1 MSKTGSH
8 VRSKRVGQ
16 VDKALWCCGNC
27 RFFIPA
33 IQAKISGRC
42 TQGHGRKYGADGT
55 DCPDRELKEPE
66 GDLVPKE
73 QI

>member
-16 VDKALWCCGNC
+16 VDTALRCCGNC

-55 DCPDRELKEPE
+55 DCPDRELKELV

>member
-1 MSKTGSH
+1 MSKPGSH

-33 IQAKISGRC
+33 LQAKITGRC
-42 TQGHGRKYGADGT
+42 TQGHGRKYGVDGT
-55 DCPDRELKEPE
+55 DCPDLELKEAA
-66 GDLVPKE
+66 GARGPKE